1 MKRILLVFLGVAM
14 AVTVVYAQSQV
25 LSRNA
30 VGYVRV
36 DMLRGNYALVRLDFE
51 NISGANGGCLAV
63 SNVLNDVPTN
73 TLVYLWDYVNQTYK
87 SPIQKSARGTW
98 GSGGSNLICR
108 GDAVFVKIAGDV
120 ASNSNPVYIMG
131 EVPDRFTAPT
141 TEVFNLKAG
150 MNMVGYAYPLELPF
164 LSTALSSNIP
174 NSSLLYVF
182 NPVITNYD
190 TPYQKSARGAWD
202 AVTTNL
208 IMRPGMGVWV
218 RTTQL
223 WNYVEGKPYT
233 WP

>member
-1 MKRILLVFLGVAM
+1 
-14 AVTVVYAQSQV
+14 
-25 LSRNA
+25 
-30 VGYVRV
+30 
-36 DMLRGNYALVRLDFE
+36 
-51 NISGANGGCLAV
+51 
-63 SNVLNDVPTN
+63 
-73 TLVYLWDYVNQTYK
+73 
-87 SPIQKSARGTW
+87 
-98 GSGGSNLICR
+98 
-108 GDAVFVKIAGDV
+108 VFVKIAGDV

-150 MNMVGYAYPLELPF
+150 MNMVGYAYPVELPF